1 MPKFDTDR
9 RIASDEVYSNEVAL
23 EKGKICQHCL
33 NNSSEVMRLELLC
46 AECELI
52 LKRGHTHKIRREIKE
67 NKKMKEALPPIEE

>member
-1 MPKFDTDR
+1 M
-9 RIASDEVYSNEVAL
+9 
-23 EKGKICQHCL
+23 